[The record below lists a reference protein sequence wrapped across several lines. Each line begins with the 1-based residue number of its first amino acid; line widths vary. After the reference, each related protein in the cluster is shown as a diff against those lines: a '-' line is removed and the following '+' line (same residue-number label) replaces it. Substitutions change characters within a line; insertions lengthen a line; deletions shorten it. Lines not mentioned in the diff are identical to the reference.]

1 MKREEIRYGK
11 AVSGCFDRENHSK
24 DGEETAH
31 AIHQIRDA
39 FTGFAEENGL
49 ESEEDVAA
57 MVKEMRSEKN

>member
-1 MKREEIRYGK
+1 MNREEIRYGK

-31 AIHQIRDA
+31 AIHQIQDA

-49 ESEEDVAA
+49 ESE
-57 MVKEMRSEKN
+57 

>member
-1 MKREEIRYGK
+1 MKREEIKYGK

-24 DGEETAH
+24 GREDTAH
-31 AIHQIRDA
+31 AIHQIQDA